1 MTGRTVRKILK
12 DLGCE
17 ELRWVGSHLNV
28 RCGACQTSVPIH
40 GGEDIGYGLLKSVEK
55 DLAPCLGKRW
65 LGI

>member
-1 MTGRTVRKILK
+1 MTGRVVRKILK
-12 DLGCE
+12 DKGCE

-28 RCGACQTSVPIH
+28 RCGECQTSIPIH
-40 GGEDIGYGLLKSVEK
+40 GSEDIKYGLLKGVEK